1 MDDAVMRQL
10 KAKLLQDVLSWDQS
24 ERGFQ
29 DIVRNVIDIDK
40 KILRDLMRAF
50 SADFKEVRAWGAGS
64 ETPDHFNRQ
73 AIVAK
78 IHELLIADPA
88 A

>member
-1 MDDAVMRQL
+1 MDDAKTKEL
-10 KAKLLQDVLSWDQS
+10 KKKLLDDVLSWDQS

-29 DIVRNVIDIDK
+29 DLVRNAIDIDK

-50 SADFKEVRAWGAGS
+50 SADFKEVRAWGAGT

-78 IHELLIADPA
+78 IHELLVADA
-88 A
+88 QA